1 MGQITVSPSKG
12 YATEKGEPMT
22 VRAAQHWSSDLHFV
36 KQFTR
41 DNDPPLQPICPT
53 QIPLAQYLLVDA
65 STWGFGGGI
74 SMPKEVI
81 NGMEDSPV
89 RVHARHGFWCEEHQS
104 NSSKNRELRS
114 MVKVVEEEVEAGRME
129 GVELLFMTDQ
139 SVTEQLVY

>member
-1 MGQITVSPSKG
+1 
-12 YATEKGEPMT
+12 
-22 VRAAQHWSSDLHFV
+22 
-36 KQFTR
+36 
-41 DNDPPLQPICPT
+41 
-53 QIPLAQYLLVDA
+53 
-65 STWGFGGGI
+65 
-74 SMPKEVI
+74 MPKEVI